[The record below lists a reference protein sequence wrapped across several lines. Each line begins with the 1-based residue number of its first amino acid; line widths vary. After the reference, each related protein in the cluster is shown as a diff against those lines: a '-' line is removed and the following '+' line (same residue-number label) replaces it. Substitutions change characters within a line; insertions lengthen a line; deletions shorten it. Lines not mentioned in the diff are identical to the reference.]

1 MLQIFNCPHCQ
12 GVFKAECDTANSQ
25 VECPHCLH
33 AVDVGALPT
42 NDHERNNSAQEAAE
56 VNEQAQALES
66 TQTVESPGTVD
77 AATDSGA
84 GPYEK
89 PAMKVTEAEV
99 TRSILPPGFNK
110 TRKPDDEVE
119 PSAVPEES
127 VSSTEDGDEDL
138 EPLLTVPSVVSPEVN
153 AIPEDVD
160 VEEPEPITEAVSE
173 DNTSNESDYED
184 EDEDLVLPSL
194 LENAATISSTDQV
207 LGSLAESD
215 STRSMSAGIHVIET
229 NEEEAALIERVIEDR
244 RQFKRKKN
252 VVMWFFGFVII
263 ALTLL
268 LLIK

>member
-1 MLQIFNCPHCQ
+1 MLL
-12 GVFKAECDTANSQ
+12 GLTE
-25 VECPHCLH
+25 
-33 AVDVGALPT
+33 VGDA
-42 NDHERNNSAQEAAE
+42 DM
-56 VNEQAQALES
+56 ES
-66 TQTVESPGTVD
+66 
-77 AATDSGA
+77 
-84 GPYEK
+84 
-89 PAMKVTEAEV
+89 
-99 TRSILPPGFNK
+99 
-110 TRKPDDEVE
+110 
-119 PSAVPEES
+119 
-127 VSSTEDGDEDL
+127 
-138 EPLLTVPSVVSPEVN
+138 LLTFPIVVSPEVN

-160 VEEPEPITEAVSE
+160 VEEPDLITEAVSE

-229 NEEEAALIERVIEDR
+229 NEEEAAWIERVIEDR

>member
-84 GPYEK
+84 APYEK

-99 TRSILPPGFNK
+99 TRSILPPGFNE
-110 TRKPDDEVE
+110 TRKPDNVE
-119 PSAVPEES
+119 PAVVPKESANSMV
-127 VSSTEDGDEDL
+127 DDDEDKA
-138 EPLLTVPSVVSPEVN
+138 EALLTVPIPVGFVVNENSGE
-153 AIPEDVD
+153 EDVED
-160 VEEPEPITEAVSE
+160 SEPTTESADT
-173 DNTSNESDYED
+173 DNTSNESESESESD
-184 EDEDLVLPSL
+184 DLVLPSL
-194 LENAATISSTDQV
+194 LENATTLPSAGQV

-215 STRSMSAGIHVIET
+215 SSQAMSAGIHVIET
-229 NEEEAALIERVIEDR
+229 NEEEAALIESVIEDR